1 MNSQYQKFLP
11 MQQQLPKN
19 LLYLISDHKLAVRQ
33 AKFRVRMALIFWFL
47 IYQVFGE
54 ML

>member
-11 MQQQLPKN
+11 LQQQSPKN
-19 LLYLISDHKLAVRQ
+19 LPYLISDHKLAVRQ

-54 ML
+54 MF